1 MDKKVLLIKISDLL
15 DKVNEGLKRLG
26 YLGILPALPF
36 LIAAWLIKQIGTI
49 SLKLIKLIYI
59 VYYPLGKDLRVQL
72 RDLLYLPRKRIK
84 ELNTLRVKNIEVTFW
99 INSGTV
105 LSLFISLLAF
115 AWSLLWILQNLFPV
129 SSSEAFPGFFMLH
142 KPWVWAITLFLVLA
156 TVISLAPILIRRIL
170 LFLPSKD
177 YAQLSLTNL
186 NQSEILTLVSYKL
199 WKLCQKFISE
209 VPIPKEISRMV
220 DVQNDFFHAD
230 YWLDEDPQKLKKK
243 FQVLNKEIQQ
253 FKSAYYKQLSDYD
266 ALKDLAIQKL
276 NILPREFCHHIIKFS
291 LSIFERRINI
301 FNKCV
306 EEILFMMENG
316 NNIGDQDY
324 RFVYENNLK
333 EMMRV
338 VEDVKN
344 RRMRS
349 MEQIIAYDD
358 IHEYVIG
365 LSSATSTSESL
376 KIFTR
381 GLSAIAKSYNWA
393 KKEEREFFYKK
404 FKALLYRSKAHYG
417 MDLLISIENFY
428 ANYHN
433 EKNKLVPALLKKIAT
448 DKSMVSFT
456 PDQQALLENIRDDIM
471 RKYRIAMDAIN
482 SAFGIQL
489 SNILANKPKNG
500 TIYFLIFGYSKM
512 VRNVLKEHAEDIRG
526 NNIKVFVMKE
536 DDNEMLDT
544 RMLRFELNDQKPKY
558 NIRESFTASDK
569 FFFRLL
575 TGDDQLIMLAGAEAY
590 DKSHKRLIHTNHYQ
604 TRVEALIY
612 KLQQSVKMVDDAPIR
627 SKPIPKVWII
637 AGKYKI
643 YPNFTWNPQPESFKG
658 ELYADHYDKADM
670 YNFEDLGVD
679 VRLITDK

>member
-1 MDKKVLLIKISDLL
+1 MNKKTLL
-15 DKVNEGLKRLG
+15 DFFLNLANVGNERLKRLG
-26 YLGILPALPF
+26 YVGVLLAFPF
-36 LIAAWLIKQIGTI
+36 LVATWLIKQMGTI
-49 SLKLIKLIYI
+49 SLNLIKLIYI
-59 VYYPLGKDLRVQL
+59 FYYPLGKDLREQL

-84 ELNTLRVKNIEVTFW
+84 ELNALRVKNIEVTFW
-99 INSGTV
+99 IYSGTV
-105 LSLFISLLAF
+105 LSLFITLLAF
-115 AWSLLWILQNLFPV
+115 AWGLLWILQNLFPA
-129 SSSEAFPGFFMLH
+129 SSIEAFPRLFILH
-142 KPWVWAITLFLVLA
+142 KPWVWAITLLLVLA

-186 NQSEILTLVSYKL
+186 NQSEILTLVAYKL
-199 WKLCQKFISE
+199 WKLCHKFISE
-209 VPIPKEISRMV
+209 VPIPDEVLKMV
-220 DVQNDFFHAD
+220 DVQNDIFHVD
-230 YWLDEDPQKLKKK
+230 YWLDEDPKRLKKK
-243 FQVLNKEIQQ
+243 FQALNKEIQQ

-338 VEDVKN
+338 VEDIKN

-381 GLSAIAKSYNWA
+381 GLSAIAKSYRQVRR
-393 KKEEREFFYKK
+393 EEKEFFYKK

-433 EKNKLVPALLKKIAT
+433 DNNVLVPALLKKIAT
-448 DKSMVSFT
+448 DKSVVSFT
-456 PDQQALLENIRDDIM
+456 PNQQALLENIRDDIM

-482 SAFGIQL
+482 TAFGIQL
-489 SNILANKPKNG
+489 SNILINKPKSG
-500 TIYFLIFGYSKM
+500 TLYFLIFGYSKM
-512 VRNVLKEHAEDIRG
+512 VRNVLKEHAVDIRK

-536 DDNEMLDT
+536 GDNEMLDT
-544 RMLRFELNDQKPKY
+544 RMLRFELNDQKPRY
-558 NIRESFTASDK
+558 NIRESFTASDN

-575 TGDDQLIMLAGAEAY
+575 TSDDQLIMLAGAEAY

-604 TRVEALIY
+604 NRVETLIN
-612 KLQQSVKMVDDAPIR
+612 KLQQSEKIVDNVPIR
-627 SKPIPKVWII
+627 TKPIPKVWIV

-643 YPNFTWNPQPESFKG
+643 YPNFTWNPLPESFKG

-670 YNFEDLGVD
+670 YNFEDLGIEV
-679 VRLITDK
+679 VEITD